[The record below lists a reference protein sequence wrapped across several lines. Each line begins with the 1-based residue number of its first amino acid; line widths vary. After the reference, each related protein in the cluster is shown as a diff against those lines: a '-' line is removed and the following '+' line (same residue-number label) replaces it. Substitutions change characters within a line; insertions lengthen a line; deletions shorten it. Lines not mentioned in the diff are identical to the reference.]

1 MTTEKQL
8 ANIAAS
14 LIGDLAQLT
23 PQERCL
29 VGKAKTA
36 TDQVDAIRALIE
48 AGTDPLGE
56 MFGQIR
62 SPEARRSQG
71 ATYTPSI
78 IVSAMMEWAAQQQTM
93 PVRVVDAGAG
103 SGRFL
108 IAAALKFPKA
118 KLVGV
123 ELDPLAALMLR
134 ANAAVLGFACRLSV
148 KLIDYRHLTLP
159 RIKGSTLFIGNPPYV
174 RHHQISEEWKNWFAN
189 TARAHGFKASKLAGL
204 HVHFFLKT
212 RAIGQHGDFGAFI
225 TAAEWL
231 DVNYGSIMRQMLA
244 DGLGGT
250 SVHVIAPTA
259 MPFADAMTT
268 AAITCFRVGQRP
280 ADFTMHSIDSMN
292 DFAALDAGRSVSWD
306 DLAQARKWSP
316 LIHRPAA
323 VRPADYIELGELFRV
338 QRGQVTGCNAVW
350 VENPAAPPLPD
361 RLLLPAITRARE
373 LLAVAH
379 TLRQSDRLRRV
390 VDLPNDLSI
399 LTAGERKAVNTF
411 LRWARTMDADQ
422 SYIARHRRAWW
433 SVGYKAPPAILC
445 TYMAR
450 RAPHF
455 VRNAAGAR
463 HINIAH
469 GLYPRE
475 ILPVATLDTIIK
487 FLHLSV
493 TTEGGRIYAGGLIKF
508 EPKELERLTIPR
520 LENLHDITAEMDA
533 RTTYERRQHGA
544 KCLSP

>member
-8 ANIAAS
+8 ANIAAA
-14 LIGDLAQLT
+14 LIGDVAQLT
-23 PQERCL
+23 PQERRL
-29 VGKAKTA
+29 IGKAKA
-36 TDQVDAIRALIE
+36 LPDQVEAFRALI
-48 AGTDPLGE
+48 AVGADPLGE
-56 MFGQIR
+56 MFAQIR
-62 SPEARRSQG
+62 SPDARRNQG
-71 ATYTPSI
+71 ATYTPPV
-78 IVSAMMEWAAQQQTM
+78 IVAAMVEWAARQQTT

-108 IAAALKFPKA
+108 IAAARQFPKA
-118 KLVGV
+118 KLIGV

-134 ANAAVLGFACRLSV
+134 ANAAVNGFAKRLSV
-148 KLIDYRHLTLP
+148 KLIDYRDLTLP
-159 RIKGSTLFIGNPPYV
+159 RVKGATLFIGNPPYV
-174 RHHQISEEWKNWFAN
+174 RHHQISEEWKNWFAA
-189 TARAHGFKASKLAGL
+189 TARKHGFKASKLAGL

-212 RAIGQHGDFGAFI
+212 RAIGQRGDFGAFI

-268 AAITCFRVGQRP
+268 GAITCFRVGQRP
-280 ADFTMHSIDSMN
+280 ADFTMRSVDSMN
-292 DFAALDAGRSVSWD
+292 DLAALDTGRSVSWD
-306 DLAQARKWSP
+306 DLADARKWSP
-316 LIHRPAA
+316 LIHRPA
-323 VRPADYIELGELFRV
+323 VPRPAGYIDLGELFRV

-350 VENPAAPPLPD
+350 VENPAAPRLPD
-361 RLLLPAITRARE
+361 RLLLPAVTRARE
-373 LLAVAH
+373 LLAVNH
-379 TLRQSDRLRRV
+379 TLRKSDRLRRV
-390 VDLPNDLSI
+390 VDLPADLST
-399 LTAGERKAVNTF
+399 LTASERKAVETF
-411 LRWARTMDADQ
+411 LRWAQMMDADQ

-469 GLYPRE
+469 GLYPRDT
-475 ILPVATLDTIIK
+475 LPASTLDAIVK
-487 FLHLSV
+487 FLHLSA

-520 LENLHDITAEMDA
+520 LENLHDITAEMDT
-533 RTTYERRQHGA
+533 RTAYERRQHGA
-544 KCLSP
+544 EHVSA